1 MTPHLGADEAS
12 SAAQEVVLRE
22 FRATSSGDV
31 ASGRLPER
39 GYIEAR
45 PERTGGWRRG
55 RGDFQAP
62 PWRRGQASSL
72 RATHLLRGA
81 RQALE
86 F

>member
-1 MTPHLGADEAS
+1 MTPHLGADEVS
-12 SAAQEVVLRE
+12 SAAQDVVLRG
-22 FRATSSGDV
+22 FRATSSGGV

-39 GYIEAR
+39 GYIGAP

-55 RGDFQAP
+55 REDIQAP
-62 PWRRGQASSL
+62 PWRRGQASRL

-81 RQALE
+81 CQALE